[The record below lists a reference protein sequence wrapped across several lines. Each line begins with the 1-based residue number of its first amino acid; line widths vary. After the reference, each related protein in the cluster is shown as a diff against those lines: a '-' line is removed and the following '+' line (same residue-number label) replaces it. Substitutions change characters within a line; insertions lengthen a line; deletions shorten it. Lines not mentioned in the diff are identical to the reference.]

1 MAPKIH
7 PPAVVHPGAELGE
20 DVEIGPYS
28 VVGSDVR
35 IGDRTRVGAQVVIDG
50 VAVLG
55 EDNVIIGQASL
66 GGAPQ
71 DLSYRGE
78 ETRLEIGDRN
88 TIREF
93 VTINRGTVKG
103 GGVTRVGNDCL
114 LMACCHVAH
123 DCHIEDDVILGNN
136 VLLAGHV
143 FVRRKANVSGAAA
156 AHHFVTI
163 GAHAYVGGLTRI
175 IQDVPPF
182 MILEGHPSRVRGVN
196 KIGLAR
202 SGISEEQI
210 AELGMAYRELFRS
223 KEPRKQVVERLRE
236 TTDSE
241 SLVTEL
247 LESLARTELGDKGR
261 YRESLRAEFQAEGEK
276 LIFAAPRRERA
287 EEARSVD
294 ASAAT
299 PRPATR

>member
-7 PPAVVHPGAELGE
+7 PTAVIHGGAELGV
-20 DVEIGPYS
+20 DVEIGPYT
-28 VVGSDVR
+28 VVGRDVR
-35 IGDRTRVGAQVVIDG
+35 IGDRTRVGALVVIDG
-50 VAVLG
+50 VVAIG
-55 EDNVIIGQASL
+55 EDNVIVGQASL
-66 GGAPQ
+66 GAAPQ

-88 TIREF
+88 TIREY

-103 GGVTRVGNDCL
+103 GGVTRVGSDCL

-123 DCHIEDDVILGNN
+123 DCHIEDEVILGNN

-143 FVRRKANVSGAAA
+143 YVCRRANVSGAAA

-163 GAHAYVGGLTRI
+163 GAHAYVGGLTRV

-202 SGISEEQI
+202 GGVDDAAI
-210 AELGMAYRELFRS
+210 AELGTAYRELFRS
-223 KEPRKQVVERLRE
+223 KEPRRQVVERLRE
-236 TTDSE
+236 TTAKE

-247 LESLARTELGDKGR
+247 LEALARTELGDKGR
-261 YRESLRAEFQAEGEK
+261 YRESLRAEFQAAGEK
-276 LIFAAPRRERA
+276 LIFAAPRREA
-287 EEARSVD
+287 AGTARSAQPNPPAV
-294 ASAAT
+294 
-299 PRPATR
+299 RPAPR